1 VNEVNKIRYG
11 GLQNRA
17 FRKKVGTLFSISDFP
32 TFYVNFSTSNA
43 MISRFIPT
51 DPADLTA
58 ILERAFAHISNPLAA
73 GQGAWSVLERALAEA
88 YQLGAATGTTFADPQ
103 LTESVFKAA

>member
-1 VNEVNKIRYG
+1 
-11 GLQNRA
+11 
-17 FRKKVGTLFSISDFP
+17 
-32 TFYVNFSTSNA
+32 

-73 GQGAWSVLERALAEA
+73 GQGAWSVLENAIAEA
-88 YQLGAATGTTFADPQ
+88 YQLGAATGTGFSDAHHS
-103 LTESVFKAA
+103 EAVFKAA

>member
-1 VNEVNKIRYG
+1 
-11 GLQNRA
+11 
-17 FRKKVGTLFSISDFP
+17 
-32 TFYVNFSTSNA
+32 

-73 GQGAWSVLERALAEA
+73 GQGTWSVLERALAEA
-88 YQLGAATGTTFADPQ
+88 YQLGAANSTAFSDPQ
-103 LTESVFKAA
+103 LPEAVFKAA